1 MHISL
6 SQQHLGL
13 SLQRVSQL
21 GDLLLRPRCGAA
33 LKVCLVLMLLL
44 VLQCAWLPLAQA
56 MPTLDLRA
64 QNPQQINTNL
74 LNSWQSMRLQDD
86 RTAKYTAIDSQA
98 VWLWPDSQ
106 FAVEAAQPKSEPLKA
121 GERWIG
127 RLQVQVTPS
136 SQGLVVDLPM
146 PRLDITHLSY
156 RYDNEPWVHG
166 TAGDQIPMTQW
177 PFAHRNPGFQ
187 LPAKA
192 GNLQLVLQI
201 VHVGLVATPVLLQS
215 DQIFRKERFS
225 GALRTGGLLGLAAVL
240 SILGFAAATVFKR
253 FSFLAVALLTL
264 SVGFAVFTQGGVA
277 GMYVGTDTVLFNDVS
292 KFFSGMLCAALMPWA
307 VAAVVSQKSYS
318 PWVWRLAIAWLAA
331 GVLAAFLLSG
341 SQMRSVQ
348 AAVLPPFLVST
359 LMFVM
364 GMALASLVRRQP
376 YAVWVVAAMLGN
388 CIGILTPLLS
398 YWGWIDVSQSFM
410 VSSSGF
416 LLSTLL
422 LFYTQL
428 LQYRQGG
435 MVMARAKAA
444 DGRDMLTG
452 FLNRRGFEKA
462 LAKIVKN
469 LMADKTYAAL
479 FYIMATD
486 AENAPH
492 NEIDQGF
499 EAGLVQLAA
508 AISIS
513 VSVVDTVARVA
524 PNAFA
529 IVVVMPRNA
538 AYATD
543 LAQKIISRAMVIA
556 THGLP
561 VAKSARVAVAWL
573 PLFGTEL
580 TVLERRAQNVLDK
593 LEPGKRIGW
602 VGGVHAHAREAD
614 MPGGVVGANTQP
626 QSQSQSQ
633 SSQGNSVPSI
643 PGIINGIERQIFGAD
658 TESIEQKS
666 RRLVQVQRSKPNAAD
681 SA

>member
-1 MHISL
+1 M
-6 SQQHLGL
+6 SQQFSEL
-13 SLQRVSQL
+13 SLQRWLQL
-21 GDLLLRPRCGAA
+21 GALQLRPWLRFV
-33 LKVCLVLMLLL
+33 LKFWLLL
-44 VLQCAWLPLAQA
+44 VLQCAWLPPSQA

-64 QNPQQINTNL
+64 QDAQQININL
-74 LNSWQSMRLQDD
+74 LNSWQSVRLQDN
-86 RTAKYTAIDSQA
+86 RTAKYTAIDPQA

-106 FAVEAAQPKSEPLKA
+106 FALEAAQPKSLLLRA

-127 RLQVQVTPS
+127 RLQVQVAPS
-136 SQGLVVDLPM
+136 LQGLVVNLPM
-146 PRLDITHLSY
+146 PRLDIAHLSY
-156 RYDNEPWVHG
+156 RYDNEPWIHG
-166 TAGDQIPMTQW
+166 VAGDQIPMTQW
-177 PFAHRNPGFQ
+177 SFAHRNPTFPI
-187 LPAKA
+187 PARA
-192 GNLQLVLQI
+192 GNLQLVVQI
-201 VHVGLVATPVLLQS
+201 MHEGLMASPVLLQG
-215 DQIFRKERFS
+215 DPIFRRDRFD

-253 FSFLAVALLTL
+253 FSFLAVALQTV

-277 GMYVGTDTVLFNDVS
+277 GMYVATDTVMFNDVS
-292 KFFSGMLCAALMPWA
+292 KFFSGMLCAAVMPWA
-307 VAAVVSQKSYS
+307 VATVVSQKSYS
-318 PWVWRLAIAWLAA
+318 PWVWRLAIAWLAG

-341 SQMRSVQ
+341 SQMRSAQ

-359 LMFVM
+359 LVFVL

-452 FLNRRGFEKA
+452 LLNRRGFEKA

-469 LMADKTYAAL
+469 LTADKTYAAL
-479 FYIMATD
+479 FYIEVTD

-538 AYATD
+538 AYATA

-573 PLFGTEL
+573 PLFGTQL

-602 VGGVHAHAREAD
+602 VGGVHAHTKEED
-614 MPGGVVGANTQP
+614 MPGGVISANSQP
-626 QSQSQSQ
+626 LSQSQSQ
-633 SSQGNSVPSI
+633 TSQGNSVPSI

-666 RRLVQVQRSKPNAAD
+666 QRMVQVQRSKPNVAN